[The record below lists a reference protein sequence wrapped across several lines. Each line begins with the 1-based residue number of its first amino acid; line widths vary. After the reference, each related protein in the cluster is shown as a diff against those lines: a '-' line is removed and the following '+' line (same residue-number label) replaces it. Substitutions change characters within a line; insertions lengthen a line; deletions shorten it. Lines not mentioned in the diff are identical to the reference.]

1 MESSTKAK
9 NIFVLLIF
17 FLLGL
22 ASGLILSNIEKESIE
37 YLIEGIREEKV
48 IGESIAV
55 IEEDI
60 PLLEEEV
67 EVEQEV
73 DICPIRVDIS
83 GAVKNP
89 GVYCL
94 EQNSAIVDLIRK
106 AGGLSI
112 EVAAKYLSM
121 RINLASILYDNS
133 KIYIPF
139 EEDSI
144 CELVKFTLPK
154 EVLNI
159 TEPKPPQES
168 GGDEVACVSINSASS
183 EQLQSL
189 TGVGP
194 STAQKIIDGRP
205 YEKIEDILNVSGI
218 GQATYEKFKDQI
230 CL

>member
-1 MESSTKAK
+1 MESSTKVK
-9 NIFVLLIF
+9 NIFVLLFF
-17 FLLGL
+17 FLIGL
-22 ASGLILSNIEKESIE
+22 VSGLILSNIEKESIE
-37 YLIEGIREEKV
+37 YLIQNIREEKV

-55 IEEDI
+55 IEEEK
-60 PLLEEEV
+60 PLVEEKE

-83 GAVKNP
+83 GAVVKP

-94 EQNSAIVDLIRK
+94 EQNSAIVDVIKK
-106 AGGLSI
+106 AGGLSVQ
-112 EVAAKYLSM
+112 VAAKYLAM
-121 RINLASILYDNS
+121 RINLASILSDNS

-144 CELVKFTLPK
+144 CEVVKFTLPK
-154 EVLNI
+154 EVLDI
-159 TEPKPPQES
+159 TEPKPPQEP
-168 GGDEVACVSINSASS
+168 GNEEVVCVSINSASS
-183 EQLQSL
+183 EQLQTL

-205 YEKIEDILNVSGI
+205 YEKLEDLLNVSGI
-218 GQATYEKFKDQI
+218 GQATYDKFKDKI

>member
-94 EQNSAIVDLIRK
+94 EQNSVIVDLIKK

-112 EVAAKYLSM
+112 EVAAKYLAM

-144 CELVKFTLPK
+144 CELVKFSLPK

>member
-60 PLLEEEV
+60 PLVEEEV

-112 EVAAKYLSM
+112 EVAAKYLAM

-144 CELVKFTLPK
+144 CELVKFSLPK

>member
-22 ASGLILSNIEKESIE
+22 ASGLILSNVEKESIQ
-37 YLIEGIREEKV
+37 YLVESIREKKV
-48 IGESIAV
+48 IGESITV
-55 IEEDI
+55 VEQEEPLVEEKIEI
-60 PLLEEEV
+60 V
-67 EVEQEV
+67 QEV

-94 EQNSAIVDLIRK
+94 EQNSAVVDLVKK
-106 AGGLSI
+106 AGGLSTG
-112 EVAAKYLSM
+112 VAAKYLAM

-144 CELVKFTLPK
+144 CEVIKFTLPK

-159 TEPKPPQES
+159 TEPKPPKES
-168 GGDEVACVSINSASS
+168 ESEEIACISINSASS

-218 GQATYEKFKDQI
+218 GQATYGKFKDQI